1 MVHNDADHLSAI
13 KELWESKGFKIDS
26 LSMKQIDWHQHEN
39 AMSLKEEL
47 NSILEGNQL
56 FKGVI
61 WLHPRL
67 IGSKEE
73 LDSDGDIWLQQA
85 LIFSGAIKSRLA
97 TEGPILYVAQGSGNL
112 GSYENGSFQIAQ
124 SLSAL
129 AKTVQAEWVATH
141 GRFIDLHKDFESTKL
156 AELVWQE
163 WNDPNLS
170 RNQVGWDQNFQ
181 RWEYERVLHI
191 PQLSQQ
197 ELPLSSRV
205 WLVSG
210 GAKGVTS
217 DCLLALAKLSPD
229 TFILLGRTVLE
240 DEPAWA
246 SEVPDKDLKEAF
258 LNEFKTKGEKATPKL
273 VNKMIKQVQAS
284 REINFT
290 IQKLKELG
298 ATPVYVQA
306 DISNHSAL
314 GDTIKPIIQQH
325 GEITGLIHGAGVLAD
340 RKLEQ
345 KSIQDFELVYGTK
358 INGFRNLWKVLDPS
372 KLSHVLL
379 FSSGAGFFGNPGQS
393 DYAIAN
399 EAINQIAWD
408 LNRNHPHIKVVSYNW
423 GPWDGGMVDEN
434 LKKLFQQRGVQ
445 VIPRGEGAKLFAETA
460 LSNDQFPSP
469 IFVVGNDI
477 RGKDLPIS
485 AENWEESIFL
495 KLEDNTL
502 FTNHSI
508 GGVPVLP
515 ATYAL
520 ALLLR
525 ASEDHYQGY
534 KVQKFQNFKV
544 LQGLRFDE
552 QISHSFTIKGSFVGE
567 SNETIQISVALQS
580 SEKKKSLTKQH
591 YQVEVFLAASLPKPT
606 RQIIAHPWEP
616 SKFEAYENGTLFH
629 ENYFKVLSTLS
640 KNEISSFEV
649 NLPPVPIEKIKNW
662 VGNQFA
668 PLLLDA
674 GLQAM
679 LVKGR
684 EMTNLP
690 SLPLSIESGSFLAP
704 LRSSKN
710 KIKIEDE
717 KLSGTSQL
725 LANLVF
731 LDESNNCVLRLEGVA
746 VTFSEKL
753 KPMFQN
759 KSKG

>member
-1 MVHNDADHLSAI
+1 
-13 KELWESKGFKIDS
+13 
-26 LSMKQIDWHQHEN
+26 MKQIDWNQHED

-61 WLHPRL
+61 WLHPRM

-73 LDSDGDIWLQQA
+73 LDSDGDIWLQHA

-112 GSYENGSFQIAQ
+112 GSFENGSFQIAQ

-141 GRFIDLHKDFESTKL
+141 GRFIDLHKDFESAKF

-170 RNQVGWDQNFQ
+170 RNQVGWDQNLQ

-240 DEPAWA
+240 EEPAWA
-246 SEVPDKDLKEAF
+246 SEVPDKDLKEAV

-273 VNKMIKQVQAS
+273 VNQMIKQVQAS

-372 KLSHVLL
+372 KLRHVLL

-408 LNRNHPHIKVVSYNW
+408 LNRKHPHIKVVSYNW

-445 VIPRGEGAKLFAETA
+445 VIPRGEGAKIFAETA

-502 FTNHSI
+502 FTDHSI

-552 QISHSFTIKGSFVGE
+552 QISHSFTIKGSFASE
-567 SNETIQISVALQS
+567 SDGTIQISVALQS

-591 YQVEVFLAASLPKPT
+591 YQVEVFLAASAPKPT
-606 RQIIAHPWEP
+606 RQIVAHPWEP

-704 LRSSKN
+704 LRSSKY